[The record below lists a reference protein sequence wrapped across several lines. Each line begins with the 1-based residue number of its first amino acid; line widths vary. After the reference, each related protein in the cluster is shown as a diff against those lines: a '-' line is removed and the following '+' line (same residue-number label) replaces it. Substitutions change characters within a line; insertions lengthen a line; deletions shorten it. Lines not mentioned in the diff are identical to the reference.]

1 MSIQLQLDLAPR
13 LPSLPESVFDSRLWL
28 DVSAIAA
35 GVGFD
40 QPVFVSVALSDALEA
55 SQTET
60 ASDYDQRL
68 YDALWCVTC
77 KLWK

>member
-1 MSIQLQLDLAPR
+1 MSTQLRLDLTLRPPTDLER
-13 LPSLPESVFDSRLWL
+13 PFDLRNWL

-55 SQTET
+55 NQTET
-60 ASDYDQRL
+60 SNDYEQRI